1 MSELAR
7 AMAIV
12 WPFGWRAGT
21 GNAHRLRL
29 SDGKQHRCNSLPTSP
44 GNRVLGIATR
54 IFVS

>member
-12 WPFGWRAGT
+12 WPFGWRTGT

-44 GNRVLGIATR
+44 GNRVLGIAMR
-54 IFVS
+54 IYVS